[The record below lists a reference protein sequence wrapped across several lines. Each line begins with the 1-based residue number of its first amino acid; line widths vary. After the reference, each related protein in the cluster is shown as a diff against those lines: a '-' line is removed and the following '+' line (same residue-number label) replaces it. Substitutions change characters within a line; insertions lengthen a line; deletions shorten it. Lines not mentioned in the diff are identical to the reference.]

1 MIQNIIRWFFDL
13 LCCYYLYFKL
23 LNFKLSQKKYAI
35 LLSFIFIGEAFLFNF
50 INACLPLFAIPVFVL
65 LNAFILTLVTKIQLT
80 LSLLS
85 FTISLSV
92 NFIFLAISG
101 VLIGFALLPFF
112 SKSKGSAVACHFS
125 IKSALLPQVLS

>member
-101 VLIGFALLPFF
+101 VLI
-112 SKSKGSAVACHFS
+112 
-125 IKSALLPQVLS
+125 